1 MRTLF
6 AHLRPFLTVPALL
19 LATGTAIGA
28 ELWVIT
34 DSGQAVSG
42 THTPSRVI
50 ELNAA
55 QRIEVELSDQLPND
69 PRRAAALIQQRLREG
84 GSPLQERLAKAYQ
97 GVADAWSLGITTLP
111 AIVVDQRYV
120 IYGETDLDR
129 AVSRIENYRRGQP

>member
-1 MRTLF
+1 MRTTVL
-6 AHLRPFLTVPALL
+6 HLSPFLFVLALL
-19 LATGTAIGA
+19 LTAGTAVRA

-34 DSGQAVSG
+34 DSSHAVSG

-50 ELNAA
+50 ELNTA
-55 QRIEVELSDQLPND
+55 QRIEAELSDRLPND
-69 PRRAAALIQQRLREG
+69 PQRAAALVQRRLREG
-84 GSPLQERLAKAYQ
+84 GSPMQERLANAYQ

-129 AVSRIENYRRGQP
+129 AVSRIEHYRRGQP